1 MATGQN
7 IFKPVVVIVTIVMA
21 GVVTEFL
28 QSSTIH
34 GLAYISAR
42 RRPVRLFWLG
52 VVTTGFTLAGLLI
65 QQSFLSWANSPIS
78 TTIETRPIGEI
89 DFPNVTVC
97 PSRNSFSSLNPDLV
111 TSRNILFDD
120 EKRKGLSDFVP
131 YAAFEAAYS
140 AYKREYEE
148 FLTGGRKYTS
158 WYKGISQMRVP
169 YFDEFSKA
177 KAYDFQTTALN
188 GSFKTPYF
196 GETFNVSLFDYS
208 LDCSVFLY
216 VPDNLTVGSKI
227 VVDIDY
233 EISDEQWKG
242 SREYIY
248 TYLQTK
254 QTRNSSSYSYS
265 WQDALAPSK
274 KNAKIEISVAETSAE
289 AM

>member
-1 MATGQN
+1 
-7 IFKPVVVIVTIVMA
+7 
-21 GVVTEFL
+21 
-28 QSSTIH
+28 
-34 GLAYISAR
+34 
-42 RRPVRLFWLG
+42 
-52 VVTTGFTLAGLLI
+52 
-65 QQSFLSWANSPIS
+65 
-78 TTIETRPIGEI
+78 
-89 DFPNVTVC
+89 
-97 PSRNSFSSLNPDLV
+97 
-111 TSRNILFDD
+111 
-120 EKRKGLSDFVP
+120 
-131 YAAFEAAYS
+131 
-140 AYKREYEE
+140 
-148 FLTGGRKYTS
+148 
-158 WYKGISQMRVP
+158 MRVP